1 MPLLENK
8 EIIALL
14 HLIDDPDEEVY
25 NTVSERILSYGKD
38 IIPNL
43 EQVWKNFSNEI
54 TQERV
59 EMLIHGVHFN
69 DILADFTNWKEKKGQ
84 LLDGAFLV
92 AKYHYP
98 DLETESIKRQI
109 EKLRRNI
116 WIELNNYLTPI
127 ETINVVNSIIF
138 SFNEQKGVEL
148 NYEQHDPFLLNKS
161 LENKKGNPFGNG
173 ILYLILCQLLDV
185 PVKAINI
192 PRQFLLG
199 YYDDQYDLLNPA
211 GLASEKIKF
220 FIDPL
225 NGQLYSHKD
234 VKNYFN
240 RLSVPPTQVHYK
252 PMDDYKIISFLLK
265 ELSKCHQNKKDAYKT
280 DELLTLISILDQ

>member
-1 MPLLENK
+1 MQENK
-8 EIIALL
+8 EITALL

-54 TQERV
+54 TQKRV
-59 EMLIHGVHFN
+59 EMLIHGVHFK
-69 DILADFTNWKEKKGQ
+69 DILADFTKWKENKGQ

-148 NYEQHDPFLLNKS
+148 NYEHHDPFLLNKS

-240 RLSVPPTQVHYK
+240 RLSLQPAQVHYK

-265 ELSKCHQNKKDAYKT
+265 ELSKCHQNKKEAYKT
-280 DELLTLISILDQ
+280 DELLSLINILDQ